1 MVPHSPSGYHVRYLL
16 ALATTLLLEV
26 PAVLAG
32 YRRVAPR
39 GRTLAAAL
47 AANLATH
54 GLLWSGWASLPG
66 GYAARL
72 GAAETAVLL
81 VEAAAYRLLLGGS
94 GVRALAVSAIANALS
109 TLAGLGLW
117 RILA

>member
-1 MVPHSPSGYHVRYLL
+1 MPYLL

-26 PAVLAG
+26 PAVLVG
-32 YRRVAPR
+32 YRGVAPP

-54 GLLWSGWASLPG
+54 GLLWTVWAALPG

-72 GAAETAVLL
+72 VGAEAAVLL
-81 VEAAAYRLLLGGS
+81 AEAAAYRLLLGGS
-94 GVRALAVSAIANALS
+94 GVRALAASAAANAPS
-109 TLAGLGLW
+109 TVAGLGLW
-117 RILA
+117 RVDA